1 MATKRTEVAVKSL
14 ISFLYY
20 TTSITAENVISI
32 ALHQQTQNHLTA
44 AENAP
49 LDFGLL
55 AGTHN
60 LPRAGVASRLFHA
73 VREYPDNQVI
83 GLDFKT
89 FIPWRHTGLPNEA
102 MAVRFEVRA
111 GQQRHA
117 TAVLLYTIASPRDI
131 AIVPLWLYDY
141 WFDYDSVTNI
151 ELPLGSSYHCRAVEY
166 APVPWDFCVMPWAY
180 LGKNMDTIL
189 DFFHG
194 QRDSW

>member
-102 MAVRFEVRA
+102 MAVRFEVR
-111 GQQRHA
+111 RDSSDMPRLSFSI
-117 TAVLLYTIASPRDI
+117 LLQAHETLRLCLYGYTIIGSIMIPSLTSNYHWEVPITVERSSMLQFRGILRDAVGVPR
-131 AIVPLWLYDY
+131 
-141 WFDYDSVTNI
+141 
-151 ELPLGSSYHCRAVEY
+151 
-166 APVPWDFCVMPWAY
+166 
-180 LGKNMDTIL
+180 
-189 DFFHG
+189 
-194 QRDSW
+194 